1 MDLKTQIIQ
10 EYLTQGCG
18 FRKLA
23 ARYGISRT
31 TICNWVRIHQGIHNL
46 PPTQKQESYSH
57 SSMNSS
63 PKKSATVGPQ
73 TNEEL
78 LQKIAALEKQLE
90 DQQLKVVVLDTL
102 ITVAEKQLNISI
114 RKKPGTQQSEK

>member
-1 MDLKTQIIQ
+1 MDIKDKVIQ
-10 EYLTQGCG
+10 EYLSSGCG
-18 FRKLA
+18 YRKLQKK
-23 ARYGISRT
+23 YGISRT
-31 TICNWVRIHQGIHNL
+31 TICNWVQVYQGIHNL
-46 PPTQKQESYSH
+46 PPTQKQESYSN

-63 PKKSATVGPQ
+63 PKKSTGQDQ

-102 ITVAEKQLNISI
+102 ITVAE
-114 RKKPGTQQSEK
+114 